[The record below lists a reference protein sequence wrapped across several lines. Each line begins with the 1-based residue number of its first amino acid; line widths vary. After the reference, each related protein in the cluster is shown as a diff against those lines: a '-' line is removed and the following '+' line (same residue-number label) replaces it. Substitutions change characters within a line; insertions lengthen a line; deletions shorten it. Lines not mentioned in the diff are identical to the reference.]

1 MINFKLYQIN
11 YKMILSVFKIL
22 VNNIMNLNSIF
33 NLVIQASNLNFK
45 II

>member
-45 II
+45 IV

>member
-11 YKMILSVFKIL
+11 YRMILSVFKIL
-22 VNNIMNLNSIF
+22 VNNIMNLNLIF